1 MIELKD
7 RICDEDRC
15 ENRATDDLYTA
26 DKTWIG
32 SYCLPCGAIRRV
44 NTDVFEE
51 AERAK
56 LAAV

>member
-1 MIELKD
+1 MELER

-15 ENRATDDLYTA
+15 ENRATDELYAA
-26 DKTWIG
+26 DRTYIG
-32 SYCLPCGAIRRV
+32 TYCLPCGAIRRV
-44 NTDVFEE
+44 NTDAFEE